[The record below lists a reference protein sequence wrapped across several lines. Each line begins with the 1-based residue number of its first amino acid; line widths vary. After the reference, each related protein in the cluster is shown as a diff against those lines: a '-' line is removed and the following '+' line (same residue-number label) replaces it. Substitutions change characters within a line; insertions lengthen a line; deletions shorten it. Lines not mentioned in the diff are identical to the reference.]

1 MALIVLVNGVGDGIT
16 SAERREAAQQTVL
29 ARAFPEADVL
39 VFNSVYDQ
47 GSAPG
52 YDYFLQKAL
61 DAIESLQNF
70 IDHSG
75 AGSDSTR
82 DGVLPKRIVFVALNI
97 GAALVKQ
104 ILLLASEDVKHH
116 WIVLQTVALHFAES
130 PSYTDPEL
138 WRRFF
143 SRLLSTNKLSILDL
157 FPHLDVLPKALAH
170 LEVQFSAISGSFD
183 QKTYDG
189 TNEGVYDVTDKILDS

>member
-1 MALIVLVNGVGDGIT
+1 MINLSLPKDRLQPTSGKNTILKSSNESLVQYVAVKIPTFKVHFTDASLTQISRIVLVNGVGDGIT
-16 SAERREAAQQTVL
+16 PAESREAAQKTVL
-29 ARAFPEADVL
+29 ARDFPGADVV

-47 GSAPG
+47 DSTPG

-75 AGSDSTR
+75 AGSDSKR

-104 ILLLASEDVKHH
+104 VS
-116 WIVLQTVALHFAES
+116 VALPLRTLNL
-130 PSYTDPEL
+130 PSNT
-138 WRRFF
+138 
-143 SRLLSTNKLSILDL
+143 
-157 FPHLDVLPKALAH
+157 V
-170 LEVQFSAISGSFD
+170 
-183 QKTYDG
+183 
-189 TNEGVYDVTDKILDS
+189 